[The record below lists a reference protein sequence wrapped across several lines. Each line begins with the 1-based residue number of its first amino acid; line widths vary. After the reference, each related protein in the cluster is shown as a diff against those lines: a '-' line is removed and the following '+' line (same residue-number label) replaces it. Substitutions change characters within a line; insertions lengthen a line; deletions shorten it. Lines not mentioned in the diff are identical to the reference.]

1 MESTSQPYKRQP
13 SNKKS
18 IFKLFS
24 CDEKINGEISDFQL
38 SNISS
43 LSNRANLKSLNRN

>member
-1 MESTSQPYKRQP
+1 MESTSQPHSKQS

-18 IFKLFS
+18 IFKLFT

-38 SNISS
+38 SNVSS
-43 LSNRANLKSLNRN
+43 LSNRANLKSLHRN